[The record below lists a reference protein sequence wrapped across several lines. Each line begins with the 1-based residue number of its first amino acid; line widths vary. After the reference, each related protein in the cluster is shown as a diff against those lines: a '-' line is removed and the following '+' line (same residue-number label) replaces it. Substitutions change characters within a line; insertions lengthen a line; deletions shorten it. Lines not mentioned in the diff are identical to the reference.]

1 MSSVEIKITAP
12 AMAAAVSR
20 AIAIEMSRKA
30 GDDLVTAVS
39 ARVAADEVRVRRRD
53 VKVRLKTAKI
63 SSAAARP

>member
-53 VKVRLKTAKI
+53 VKVRLEN
-63 SSAAARP
+63 R

>member
-39 ARVAADEVRVRRRD
+39 ARRR
-53 VKVRLKTAKI
+53 
-63 SSAAARP
+63 